1 MSQLSKPVWVWLPGH
16 VQPVV
21 CGEFTLKNGVGV
33 FNYTD
38 AYRALPQALALDP
51 LHLPLTRSRRPFKET
66 RQQGLFGVFRDA
78 SPEGFGLAMLE
89 RLRGQPLPD
98 PLDRLEHAA
107 GDGAGAIE
115 VCDDLEAKLR
125 FSPPPATA
133 LWDALAQLPTH
144 RPSSL
149 APQAVWGATGTSL
162 GGERPK
168 MTVLHQGQPWIA
180 KLQEQGDPSHAPLRE
195 YAAMRV
201 ALQLGLEVAEVAFH
215 RVGEREALLVRRF
228 DRWMDDQG
236 HTQRRLFASAHT
248 VLRLDTPMRGEPSR
262 SYVALAKDMQRFCA
276 NRSTDVVPMQRELW
290 RRMVFN
296 TICGNGDDHPRNHGF
311 IYQDARW
318 QLAPAFDIAPHP
330 AYSGVQAMA
339 ITHTGSAIATQA
351 NLLLDA
357 HRFGWDS
364 QEALAFIRQ
373 AREVYIDGWS
383 QIVQEQGVSAND
395 LPAQDPMRWLVPA

>member
-1 MSQLSKPVWVWLPGH
+1 MSQLSKPVWVWLPGY

-89 RLRGQPLPD
+89 RLRGQPLSD

-201 ALQLGLEVAEVAFH
+201 ALQLGVAMGGARLLAQGLWPSYLVAPCAAAATAGH
-215 RVGEREALLVRRF
+215 LLGLDEGAMAHALSLALSQTGRSVGRSQGEWPGRWWLFGQAVQNGCQAAMAAQQGMQGDLGLL
-228 DRWMDDQG
+228 
-236 HTQRRLFASAHT
+236 
-248 VLRLDTPMRGEPSR
+248 TPAWLQSVGGAGA
-262 SYVALAKDMQRFCA
+262 VALA
-276 NRSTDVVPMQRELW
+276 
-290 RRMVFN
+290 
-296 TICGNGDDHPRNHGF
+296 
-311 IYQDARW
+311 DAKEK
-318 QLAPAFDIAPHP
+318 
-330 AYSGVQAMA
+330 
-339 ITHTGSAIATQA
+339 
-351 NLLLDA
+351 NK
-357 HRFGWDS
+357 
-364 QEALAFIRQ
+364 
-373 AREVYIDGWS
+373 
-383 QIVQEQGVSAND
+383 N
-395 LPAQDPMRWLVPA
+395 

>member
-1 MSQLSKPVWVWLPGH
+1 
-16 VQPVV
+16 
-21 CGEFTLKNGVGV
+21 
-33 FNYTD
+33 
-38 AYRALPQALALDP
+38 
-51 LHLPLTRSRRPFKET
+51 
-66 RQQGLFGVFRDA
+66 
-78 SPEGFGLAMLE
+78 MLE
-89 RLRGQPLPD
+89 RLRGQPLSD

-125 FSPPPATA
+125 FSPPAATA

-180 KLQEQGDPSHAPLRE
+180 KLQEQGDPPHAPLRE

-201 ALQLGLEVAEVAFH
+201 AWQLGLEVAEVAFH

-236 HTQRRLFASAHT
+236 RTQRRLFASAHT

-276 NRSTDVVPMQRELW
+276 SRSTDVVPMQRELW

-296 TICGNGDDHPRNHGF
+296 TVCGNGDDHPRNHGF
-311 IYQDARW
+311 IYQDDRW

-373 AREVYIDGWS
+373 AREAYMDGWP

>member
-228 DRWMDDQG
+228 DRWMDDQC
-236 HTQRRLFASAHT
+236 HAQRRLFASAHT
-248 VLRLDTPMRGEPSR
+248 VLRLDTPMCGEPSR

-296 TICGNGDDHPRNHGF
+296 TICGNGDDHPRNNGF

-373 AREVYIDGWS
+373 AREAYMDGWS
-383 QIVQEQGVSAND
+383 QIVQEQGVSVND

>member
-1 MSQLSKPVWVWLPGH
+1 MSQPSKPVWVWLPGQ
-16 VQPVV
+16 VQPVL
-21 CGEFTLKNGVGV
+21 CGEFALNNGVGV

-262 SYVALAKDMQRFCA
+262 SYVALAKDIQRFCA

-296 TICGNGDDHPRNHGF
+296 
-311 IYQDARW
+311 
-318 QLAPAFDIAPHP
+318 P

-373 AREVYIDGWS
+373 AREAYMDGWS

>member
-89 RLRGQPLPD
+89 RLRGQPLSD

-168 MTVLHQGQPWIA
+168 MTVLHQGQQCIA
-180 KLQEQGDPSHAPLRE
+180 KLQEQGDPPHAPLRE

-248 VLRLDTPMRGEPSR
+248 VLRLDTPIRGEPSR

-276 NRSTDVVPMQRELW
+276 SRSTDVVPMQRELW

-296 TICGNGDDHPRNHGF
+296 TVCGNGDDHPRNHGF

-357 HRFGWDS
+357 HRFVCDS

-373 AREVYIDGWS
+373 AREAYMDGWS
-383 QIVQEQGVSAND
+383 QIVQEQGVSAYD

>member
-89 RLRGQPLPD
+89 RLRGQPLSD

-149 APQAVWGATGTSL
+149 ATQAVWGATGTSL

-228 DRWMDDQG
+228 DRWMEDQG
-236 HTQRRLFASAHT
+236 RTQRRLFASAHT

-276 NRSTDVVPMQRELW
+276 SRSTDVVPMQRELW

-296 TICGNGDDHPRNHGF
+296 TVCGNGDDHPRNHGF
-311 IYQDARW
+311 IYQDDRW

-351 NLLLDA
+351 NLLLDS

-373 AREVYIDGWS
+373 AREAYMDGWS

>member
-1 MSQLSKPVWVWLPGH
+1 MSQLSKPVWVWLPGQ
-16 VQPVV
+16 VQPVL

-89 RLRGQPLPD
+89 RLRGQPLSD

-125 FSPPPATA
+125 FIPPPATA

-168 MTVLHQGQPWIA
+168 MTVLHQGQTWIA

-236 HTQRRLFASAHT
+236 QTLRRLFASAHT

-262 SYVALAKDMQRFCA
+262 SYVALSKDMQRFCA

-351 NLLLDA
+351 NLLMDA

-364 QEALAFIRQ
+364 HEALAFIRQ
-373 AREVYIDGWS
+373 AREAYMDGWS

-395 LPAQDPMRWLVPA
+395 LPAQDPMRWLVPG

>member
-89 RLRGQPLPD
+89 RLRGQPLSD

-115 VCDDLEAKLR
+115 VCDDLGAKLR
-125 FSPPPATA
+125 FIPPPATA

-201 ALQLGLEVAEVAFH
+201 ALQLGLEVAEVVFH

-236 HTQRRLFASAHT
+236 RTQRRLFASAHT

-276 NRSTDVVPMQRELW
+276 SRSTDVVPMQRELW

-364 QEALAFIRQ
+364 HEALAFIRQ
-373 AREVYIDGWS
+373 AREAYMDGWS

>member
-1 MSQLSKPVWVWLPGH
+1 
-16 VQPVV
+16 VQPVL

-89 RLRGQPLPD
+89 RSRGQPLSD

-125 FSPPPATA
+125 FIPPPATA
-133 LWDALAQLPTH
+133 LWHALAQLPTH

-168 MTVLHQGQPWIA
+168 MTVLHQGQTWIA

-262 SYVALAKDMQRFCA
+262 SYVALSKDMQRFCA

-364 QEALAFIRQ
+364 HEALAFIRQ
-373 AREVYIDGWS
+373 AREAYMDGWS

-395 LPAQDPMRWLVPA
+395 LPAQDPMRWLVPG

>member
-1 MSQLSKPVWVWLPGH
+1 
-16 VQPVV
+16 
-21 CGEFTLKNGVGV
+21 
-33 FNYTD
+33 
-38 AYRALPQALALDP
+38 
-51 LHLPLTRSRRPFKET
+51 
-66 RQQGLFGVFRDA
+66 
-78 SPEGFGLAMLE
+78 
-89 RLRGQPLPD
+89 
-98 PLDRLEHAA
+98 
-107 GDGAGAIE
+107 
-115 VCDDLEAKLR
+115 
-125 FSPPPATA
+125 
-133 LWDALAQLPTH
+133 
-144 RPSSL
+144 
-149 APQAVWGATGTSL
+149 
-162 GGERPK
+162 
-168 MTVLHQGQPWIA
+168 MTVLHQGQQWIA
-180 KLQEQGDPSHAPLRE
+180 KLQEQGDPPHAPLRE
-195 YAAMRV
+195 YVAMRV
-201 ALQLGLEVAEVAFH
+201 AQQLGLEVAEVAFH

-228 DRWMDDQG
+228 DRWIDDQG

-276 NRSTDVVPMQRELW
+276 NRNTDVVPLQRELW

-339 ITHTGSAIATQA
+339 IAHTGSAIATQA

-364 QEALAFIRQ
+364 HEAMAFITQ
-373 AREVYIDGWS
+373 AREAYMDGWP

-395 LPAQDPMRWLVPA
+395 LPAQDPMRWLVPS